1 MRYAFMFKS
10 LLAPACLACV
20 MGCASILPIPSGP
33 LTTWDGYHEFRD
45 IDDYLKFMTRRHS
58 AKSKLRIIGRSR
70 EGRPIYAVEI
80 NNPRTGPA
88 EDKPGFYI
96 DGNIHGGEVLAG
108 EGALYMIDVLLEQYD
123 QDPEIRKLVD
133 GTAFYIVPIVNP
145 DGRAISMQTP
155 ESHRW
160 NTRPV
165 DQDGDGKVDE
175 DPPED
180 LDKDGRILRMRVLDR
195 DGRWKISP
203 DDPRL
208 MVRRGRDEVSGK
220 FYRMYREGIDNDED
234 GRFNEDQVGGIDLNR
249 NFPVNWSQTQFA
261 SGPYPL
267 SEPESLALV
276 KYITARPNIA
286 AIHTFHTSGGMIL
299 RFPTLVGQDWD
310 YPEEDLRDYAE
321 IGAAGAEITGYHNY
335 ARDKKTIVDL
345 MNPGH
350 GVFNDWAS
358 KVFGVL
364 AMTTEMWKHPFGGT
378 EELRWND
385 LDLEGEGF
393 IDWYAYDHPQLGE
406 VELGGW
412 DRWSNSNPPEHM
424 IEAELE
430 RNARWVLDFA
440 GRLPRLRL
448 TGVQLTPGDQ
458 TSYSVN
464 AEFENSGWMA
474 TATAQA
480 RDVLQSARPLRASI
494 HLENAR
500 LIGDLDE
507 MSFPQLPGKRADGST
522 QKHSAR
528 WQVRVLDENLPA
540 RVEIRVTSEKAGSDR
555 LSVEIPANGG

>member
-1 MRYAFMFKS
+1 MLKRTIALGC
-10 LLAPACLACV
+10 LLGS
-20 MGCASILPIPSGP
+20 MGCASILPIPDGP
-33 LTTWDGYHEFRD
+33 LTTWDSYHKSRD

-58 AKSKLRIIGRSR
+58 AKSKLRTIGRSR

-80 NNPRTGPA
+80 NNPKTGPA
-88 EDKPGFYI
+88 EGKPGFYI

-108 EGALYMIDVLLEQYD
+108 EGALYLIDLLLEGYAE
-123 QDPEIRKLVD
+123 DPDIKNLVD

-145 DGRAISMQTP
+145 DGREISLQTP
-155 ESHRW
+155 ENHRW

-165 DQDGDGKVDE
+165 DQDGDGRLDE

-195 DGRWKISP
+195 DGRWKVSP

-208 MVRRGRDEVSGK
+208 MLRRGRDEDGGRY
-220 FYRMYREGIDNDED
+220 YRMFSEGIDNDED
-234 GRFNEDQVGGIDLNR
+234 GRFNEDQIGGVDLNR

-261 SGPYPL
+261 SGLFPL
-267 SEPESLALV
+267 SEPESHALV

-299 RFPTLVGQDWD
+299 RFPTLADQDWD

-321 IGAAGAEITGYHNY
+321 IAAAGAEITGYHNY

-364 AMTTEMWKHPFGGT
+364 SITTEMWKHPFGGS

-385 LDLEGEGF
+385 YELEGKGF
-393 IDWYAYDHPQLGE
+393 ISWYAFDHPQLGE
-406 VELGGW
+406 IELGGW

-424 IEAELE
+424 IAAELE
-430 RNARWVLDFA
+430 KNARWVLDFA
-440 GRLPRLRL
+440 RRLPRLKL
-448 TGVQLTPGDQ
+448 TGIQVTPGDQ
-458 TSYSVN
+458 TSYSVET
-464 AEFENSGWMA
+464 AFENIGWMA

-480 RDVLQSARPLRASI
+480 RDVLQSAQPLQASI
-494 HLENAR
+494 HLDNAR
-500 LIGDLDE
+500 LISAPAT
-507 MSFPQLPGKRADGST
+507 MNFPQLPGKRADKT
-522 QKHSAR
+522 ALKHSAR
-528 WQVRVLDENLPA
+528 WQIRVLDENRPA
-540 RVEIRVTSEKAGSDR
+540 RVEIRVSSQKAGSDR
-555 LSVEIPANGG
+555 LSVEIPAGGG